1 MLACLTSEVEHM
13 NGVEAEPSART
24 WLKVQRRM
32 LWRRAVTE
40 PLEPQLPLPGT
51 RVGGLYL
58 EARLGSGSQGTV
70 YRARS
75 PSGKAYAVKFIH
87 LPRAAAWAWRE
98 LEVLLRLRRIGWVFV
113 RGHGEWPEKAP
124 RFIYLVM
131 EYVQGRALH
140 AWAKRHNPS
149 ARQVAELVRALAQQL
164 AAVHRAGVVHRD
176 VKCANVVVREADGQ
190 PVLVDFGVG
199 TFPGAHQVT
208 GPVLPGTAPYRSPEA
223 ERFKRRR
230 REGER
235 YEASTRD
242 DLWALGV
249 LLYWLLTGTFPFQV
263 REAGDADADAWAL
276 GEAILHQRPEA
287 PQTRNP
293 RVPQALADVCLR
305 LLEKA
310 PEARYPD
317 ARAVDAALEEARAR
331 ADATWDVPLCEAWGP
346 DTATTAAE
354 AELENEDEEAR
365 WRRLEEYELRHP
377 RRGEPTSPPEE
388 PATPAPLTVAAPASE
403 SEALPVSAPPR
414 ARNTTRWWASA
425 GLALVLGL
433 AVLGLAHRS
442 TSPVASAPPTP
453 EVRPAPSQEVAPERK
468 QPEGDGGA
476 APPEATTPAPVARA
490 TPAKD
495 THVKPSRKTSQKES
509 STPATKAGALLTC
522 TALLTGCTGP
532 TTAQV
537 RPTPAPAECPPD
549 AAQTMKELE
558 LKAPGHD
565 DYGLISIPGSETI
578 TTVRPGPATLVLD
591 RDWGKLP
598 LGTLFS
604 GEILFGEKE
613 VFGRFTRAHTPNGH
627 TYSVC
632 MVVTRGG
639 ETRSWGG
646 KRVESKQG
654 IATVQGSAFIFPV
667 KRFE

>member
-1 MLACLTSEVEHM
+1 M
-13 NGVEAEPSART
+13 NGVEAERSTRT

-51 RVGGLYL
+51 RVGGLHL
-58 EARLGSGSQGTV
+58 EARLGGGSQGTV

-98 LEVLLRLRRIGWVFV
+98 LEVLLRLRRIGWVAM

-124 RFIYLVM
+124 RFVYLVM

-149 ARQVAELVRALAQQL
+149 ARRVAELVRALARQL
-164 AAVHRAGVVHRD
+164 AAVHRARVVHRD

-208 GPVLPGTAPYRSPEA
+208 GPLLPGTAPYRSPEA
-223 ERFKRRR
+223 EGFKRRR

-235 YEASTRD
+235 YEASARD

-263 REAGDADADAWAL
+263 EETGDAHADAWAL
-276 GEAILHQRPEA
+276 GEAILHQRPES
-287 PQTRNP
+287 PRVRNP
-293 RVPQALADVCLR
+293 RVPQALAAVCLR
-305 LLEKA
+305 MLEKA

-317 ARAVDAALEEARAR
+317 ARAVDAALEEALAR

-354 AELENEDEEAR
+354 GELEDEDEEAR
-365 WRRLEEYELRHP
+365 WRRLEAYERRHP
-377 RRGEPTSPPEE
+377 RRGEPTSHAEE
-388 PATPAPLTVAAPASE
+388 PATPAPPTVAAPASE
-403 SEALPVSAPPR
+403 AEAPAVSAPPR
-414 ARNTTRWWASA
+414 ARGTSRWWVGA
-425 GLALVLGL
+425 GVALVLVLGL
-433 AVLGLAHRS
+433 AMLGLAPHRS
-442 TSPVASAPPTP
+442 TSPVTSARPMP
-453 EVRPAPSQEVAPERK
+453 EVGPAPSQEVAPGRK
-468 QPEGDGGA
+468 RPEGDGGA
-476 APPEATTPAPVARA
+476 APREAATPAPVARA
-490 TPAKD
+490 TPPKD
-495 THVKPSRKTSQKES
+495 THVKTSRKTSQKES
-509 STPATKAGALLTC
+509 STPAGKAGALLTC
-522 TALLTGCTGP
+522 TALAAGCAGP

-549 AAQTMKELE
+549 AARTMKELE
-558 LKAPGHD
+558 LEAPGHD
-565 DYGLISIPGSETI
+565 WSGIVSIPGSEPI

-591 RDWGKLP
+591 ENWGKLP
-598 LGTLFS
+598 IGTFFS

-613 VFGRFTRAHTPNGH
+613 VFGRFTRAHTPDGH

-632 MVVTRGG
+632 TVVTRGG
-639 ETRSWGG
+639 STTSWGMMRPG
-646 KRVESKQG
+646 SEPDTAIVR
-654 IATVQGSAFIFPV
+654 GSAFLYPV